1 QTSLRIQIADVIQ
14 DTLIHS
20 PQTGAGRSRS
30 RSHLVRPIPYHEDVS
45 RILIRSL
52 DLNPFRDTLIYCR
65 STPVTECPISA
76 RQAAVTQTHITHSK
90 NSNIHNNRLKA

>member
-1 QTSLRIQIADVIQ
+1 MPMQHSIHLSIPRKRALGATGVIRIW
-14 DTLIHS
+14 L
-20 PQTGAGRSRS
+20 G
-30 RSHLVRPIPYHEDVS
+30 PISYNEDVA

-76 RQAAVTQTHITHSK
+76 RQTAVTQTHITHSK
-90 NSNIHNNRLKA
+90 NSNVHNNRLKA